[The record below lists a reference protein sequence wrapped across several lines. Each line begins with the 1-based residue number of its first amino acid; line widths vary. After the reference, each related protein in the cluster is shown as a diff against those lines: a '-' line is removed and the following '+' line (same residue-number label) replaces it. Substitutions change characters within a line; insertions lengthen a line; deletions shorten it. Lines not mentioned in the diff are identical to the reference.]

1 MLKSEASAIYAAYS
15 ELEDAAEAFYNAATK
30 LIKVCPESAN
40 RLNTIC
46 EDINCVIIAVD
57 DELDEVL

>member
-1 MLKSEASAIYAAYS
+1 MLKKEASTVYAAYA
-15 ELEDAAEAFYNAATK
+15 ELENAAEAFYAAATK
-30 LIKVCPESAN
+30 LIKVCPESSN
-40 RLNTIC
+40 RLNNLC